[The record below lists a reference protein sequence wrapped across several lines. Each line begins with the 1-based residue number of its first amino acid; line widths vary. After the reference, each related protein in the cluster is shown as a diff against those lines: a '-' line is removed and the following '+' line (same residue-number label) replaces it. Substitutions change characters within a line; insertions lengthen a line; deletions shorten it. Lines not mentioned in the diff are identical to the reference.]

1 MAVQVQ
7 TPSRRLAVIGPPF
20 MQGPDVESVQR
31 VLGVDV
37 DGQYGPDTGGAV
49 RNWKFRTGYP
59 PRALDDQLGVPGQ
72 RMLLG
77 LDPTP
82 PAFAKRA
89 AERTSG
95 AGAIDS
101 FIVGRSW
108 LIPGPKYAS
117 ASPLEGLGAAFVDSG
132 RRHHVDPRFLVAIAV
147 QEGRLGTY
155 IPTAKIFNTFG
166 IGPNTPFPSWEANI
180 EAAATNLARPAP
192 NGHYIGA
199 HTIRA
204 IGSIWAPSGA
214 ANDPNGLNN
223 EWVKDVTLFYSRL
236 GGRKSIDALVKSAP

>member
-1 MAVQVQ
+1 M
-7 TPSRRLAVIGPPF
+7 
-20 MQGPDVESVQR
+20 
-31 VLGVDV
+31 
-37 DGQYGPDTGGAV
+37 
-49 RNWKFRTGYP
+49 
-59 PRALDDQLGVPGQ
+59 
-72 RMLLG
+72 
-77 LDPTP
+77 
-82 PAFAKRA
+82 
-89 AERTSG
+89 
-95 AGAIDS
+95 
-101 FIVGRSW
+101 
-108 LIPGPKYAS
+108 
-117 ASPLEGLGAAFVDSG
+117 
-132 RRHHVDPRFLVAIAV
+132 

-223 EWVKDVTLFYSRL
+223 EWVKDVTMFYSRL